1 MTGWLSKSQAA
12 ATQAQAFALL
22 MVRPQALH
30 TQLIYLKRVLWQ
42 LQVQQLLLQVLVM
55 AEHTPFL

>member
-12 ATQAQAFALL
+12 ATQAQVFALL

-30 TQLIYLKRVLWQ
+30 TQLIYLKQVLWL
-42 LQVQQLLLQVLVM
+42 LQVQRLLLQVLVM
-55 AEHTPFL
+55 AEHTPFP